1 MAINVKLIAGVSVD
15 RLIMV
20 FAFTRVEKL
29 PGAAAAISL
38 TQLDKDVVI
47 KHCFLL
53 KLTRFDQ

>member
-1 MAINVKLIAGVSVD
+1 MKLIAGVSVD

-29 PGAAAAISL
+29 PGAAAAAISQ

-47 KHCFLL
+47 
-53 KLTRFDQ
+53 

>member
-1 MAINVKLIAGVSVD
+1 MKLIAGVFVD

-47 KHCFLL
+47 
-53 KLTRFDQ
+53 